1 MIDIFAKGEMIQMKP
16 ILSKP
21 QLGYTKAKRKF
32 EDKSKVLEKRIEET
46 AKLQEVTQEV
56 MEGLVIE
63 TGFHDAFND
72 LRAAED
78 ELIEWSHNTMKHE
91 KTYKDNKQA
100 IDDMYAKLES
110 DPQMRARIIQLAM
123 RVR

>member
-1 MIDIFAKGEMIQMKP
+1 MQKGELIQMKP

-21 QLGYTKAKRKF
+21 QLGYSKAKRKF
-32 EDKSKVLEKRIEET
+32 EDRSKVLEKKIEET

-56 MEGLVIE
+56 MEQLVIE

-78 ELIEWSHNTMKHE
+78 ELIEWSHMTMKHE

-100 IDDMYAKLES
+100 IDDMYAKLNT
-110 DPQMRARIIQLAM
+110 DPAMRTRIIQLAM